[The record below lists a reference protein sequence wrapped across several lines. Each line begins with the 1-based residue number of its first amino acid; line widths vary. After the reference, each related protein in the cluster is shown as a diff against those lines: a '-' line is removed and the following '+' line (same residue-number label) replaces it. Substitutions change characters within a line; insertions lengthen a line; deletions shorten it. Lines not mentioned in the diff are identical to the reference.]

1 MAFSTGSNGSSGRR
15 PGRGIT
21 AMSEINVTP
30 FVDVVLVLL
39 IIFML
44 TAHVVEYGL
53 DINVPKTRTT
63 QGETKDVPIVEITKT
78 GDIYL
83 GKTEPNIHEL
93 PELIEKKYGTKPE
106 FVYLRADK
114 ETPFDSI
121 VQVLSVLRDAKLNVS
136 IVTQPL
142 ESHARR

>member
-63 QGETKDVPIVEITKT
+63 KGETKDVPIVEITKS

-83 GKTEPNIHEL
+83 GKTEPNINEL
-93 PELIEKKYGTKPE
+93 PDAIQKKYGTKPE

-121 VQVLSVLRDAKLNVS
+121 VQVLSVLSAAQLNVS

-142 ESHARR
+142 ESHGRR

>member
-15 PGRGIT
+15 PGRGMT

>member
-1 MAFSTGSNGSSGRR
+1 MAFSNHGNGRR
-15 PGRGIT
+15 PGRDLPT
-21 AMSEINVTP
+21 LSEINVTP

-63 QGETKDVPIVEITKT
+63 QGDTKDLPVVEITKS
-78 GDIYL
+78 GDIYF
-83 GKTEPNIHEL
+83 GKSEPNIAEL
-93 PELIEKKYGTKPE
+93 PDVIRQKYGPSPE
-106 FVYLRADK
+106 AVYLRADK

-121 VQVLSVLRDAKLNVS
+121 VQVLSVLSEAKLPVS
-136 IVTQPL
+136 IVTQPM

>member
-63 QGETKDVPIVEITKT
+63 QGETKDVPIVEITKS

-93 PELIEKKYGTKPE
+93 PDLIEKKYGTKPE

>member
-63 QGETKDVPIVEITKT
+63 KGETKDVPIVEITKS

-83 GKTEPNIHEL
+83 GKTEPNINEL
-93 PELIEKKYGTKPE
+93 PDAIQKKYGTKPE

-121 VQVLSVLRDAKLNVS
+121 VQVLSVLSAAQLNVS

>member
-15 PGRGIT
+15 PGRGMT

-63 QGETKDVPIVEITKT
+63 TGDTKDLPIIEITKS

-93 PELIEKKYGTKPE
+93 PDLIRKKYGTNPE
-106 FVYLRADK
+106 AVYLRADK
-114 ETPFDSI
+114 DTPWDSAI
-121 VQVLSVLRDAKLNVS
+121 QVISVLSEAKLNVS

>member
-1 MAFSTGSNGSSGRR
+1 MAFSMGSNGSSGRR
-15 PGRGIT
+15 PGRGMT
-21 AMSEINVTP
+21 AISEINVTP

-53 DINVPKTRTT
+53 DINVPKTQTT
-63 QGETKDVPIVEITKT
+63 KEDTEDLPIVEITKS

-93 PELIEKKYGTKPE
+93 PDLIRKKYGATPKA
-106 FVYLRADK
+106 VYLRADK

-121 VQVLSVLRDAKLNVS
+121 VQVLSVLSEAKLNVS
-136 IVTQPL
+136 IVTQPI
-142 ESHARR
+142 ERHARR